1 MAPDTMTTALAR
13 TKHRPRFHR
22 ASRDD
27 RPAFRLTDRDR
38 EMLKIVFDYRF
49 ITAAMLQDLVRPV
62 ELTKNQQDALEKLR
76 AYKQATASASGDA
89 EGAQTKTRR
98 EILRRLQMLYHA
110 GYVQR
115 QKLADGEPII
125 YSTGNLGADELML
138 HYGIDRKQI
147 EWTTKARESTE
158 RYIHHGLVISRFRH
172 ALALAVREVPSASVE
187 SWIPSGGFSAPVTY
201 QDAVRTRD
209 GTRTELVH
217 SVVKPDG
224 LFVLTVGEKRIHC
237 FLEADRSK
245 MTNARYLAK
254 LKSHFA
260 FYQTYVRGEKKAG
273 ITQMRVLSVTISDA
287 RKDNLRE
294 TAQQVS
300 TEAKDLFWFACER
313 SYRDD
318 PTQARAPIWQTLKD
332 DTLRSIIA

>member
-1 MAPDTMTTALAR
+1 MTTASAR
-13 TKHRPRFHR
+13 TKHRPRFRR
-22 ASRDD
+22 AARDE
-27 RPAFRLTDRDR
+27 RPAFRLTERDR
-38 EMLKIVFDYRF
+38 EMLKIIFDYRF
-49 ITAAMLQDLVRPV
+49 MTAAMLQDLVSPV
-62 ELTKNQQDALEKLR
+62 VLTKHQQDAIDKLR
-76 AYKQATASASGDA
+76 AYKQANASDRRGT
-89 EGAQTKTRR
+89 EGGQTKTRR

-125 YSTGNLGADELML
+125 YSLGNAGADELTL
-138 HYGIDRKQI
+138 YYGIDRKQI

-158 RYIHHGLVISRFRH
+158 RYIYHGLVISRFRH
-172 ALALAVREVPSASVE
+172 ALELAVRDEPHAAVE

-224 LFVLTVGEKRIHC
+224 LFVLKVGDKRIHC
-237 FLEADRSK
+237 FFEADRSS
-245 MTNARYLAK
+245 MSNARYLAK

-260 FYQTYVRGEKKAG
+260 FYQTYVRGAKKAG
-273 ITQMRVLSVTISDA
+273 ITQMRVLTVTISEA
-287 RKDNLRE
+287 RKENLRE

-313 SYRDD
+313 TYAGTPEAVVR
-318 PTQARAPIWQTLKD
+318 PIWQTLKD
-332 DTLRSIIA
+332 DTLRSLIA